1 MISFKLWL
9 ENMLSR
15 RNFLGGAVAA
25 GAGLL
30 GRKVFGGETD
40 TNEKEADRKF
50 KEIQERFEAL
60 RKPSNQDWADAKAK
74 AENNFKQNA
83 IKYQEQD
90 PAEVKVIIAYW
101 FILDAI
107 TKRLVATLNLKE
119 DKIQE
124 IKPDFN
130 THIWVQQ
137 NFPENIWKAYNIPI
151 YKRFK
156 KVLALSFKEEVQA
169 KMDAH
174 AYGKG
179 TDFFGSMPDDIR
191 RINADLEKV
200 KSMADKVKQNI
211 EEEKML
217 MRKHGEGKFVDDY
230 EFEELNNMHK
240 RIDKLMPKYQQGNVS
255 KQEINKDQTELLDM
269 LMKIQNKNK

>member
-90 PAEVKVIIAYW
+90 PAE
-101 FILDAI
+101 
-107 TKRLVATLNLKE
+107 
-119 DKIQE
+119 DKTGI
-124 IKPDFN
+124 
-130 THIWVQQ
+130 
-137 NFPENIWKAYNIPI
+137 NISGISSNS
-151 YKRFK
+151 R
-156 KVLALSFKEEVQA
+156 
-169 KMDAH
+169 
-174 AYGKG
+174 
-179 TDFFGSMPDDIR
+179 
-191 RINADLEKV
+191 
-200 KSMADKVKQNI
+200 
-211 EEEKML
+211 
-217 MRKHGEGKFVDDY
+217 
-230 EFEELNNMHK
+230 
-240 RIDKLMPKYQQGNVS
+240 
-255 KQEINKDQTELLDM
+255 
-269 LMKIQNKNK
+269 